1 MAWSRAT
8 AQCAKLTQL
17 ARRIAG
23 WCHEPS
29 WRDGT
34 WRSLVS
40 ASVWGT
46 EGREFESRRPDHC
59 RIAVRPGRGLPRWQ
73 ILVIGGPAGPCG
85 ARDDRDGC
93 GGRRRHPGRRPRA
106 RLVLTSAMP
115 VEGEYEP
122 SPAAW
127 VRDQ

>member
-1 MAWSRAT
+1 MRGGVAGCVMAWSRAR

-46 EGREFESRRPDHC
+46 EGREFESRRPDHSS
-59 RIAVRPGRGLPRWQ
+59 ALQALKFVQ
-73 ILVIGGPAGPCG
+73 TFLVTCMFFPFRVSFPIYN
-85 ARDDRDGC
+85 
-93 GGRRRHPGRRPRA
+93 
-106 RLVLTSAMP
+106 
-115 VEGEYEP
+115 GE
-122 SPAAW
+122 
-127 VRDQ
+127 R